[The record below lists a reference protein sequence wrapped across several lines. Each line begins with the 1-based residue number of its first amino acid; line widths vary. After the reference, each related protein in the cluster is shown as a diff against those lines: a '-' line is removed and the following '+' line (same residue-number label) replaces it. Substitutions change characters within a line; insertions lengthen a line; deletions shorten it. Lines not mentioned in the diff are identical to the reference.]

1 MIRHRIVALVLFL
14 KEHQHIQFT
23 VGPFRG
29 KLCFVWQSSCAAVKH
44 WYTNMTILL
53 ELHTETFTTSD
64 WRPLIMPE
72 RELAASVCVSKTFTC
87 NVLSPHNQF
96 LNALLSVVI
105 NPKLEVWEISVLSIE
120 PYRVGRLTETI
131 TSSTWLHETQCLWC
145 FIFSKWTVCFSL
157 GLSNEVRYLLN
168 PLFN

>member
-1 MIRHRIVALVLFL
+1 MT
-14 KEHQHIQFT
+14 EQ
-23 VGPFRG
+23 
-29 KLCFVWQSSCAAVKH
+29 LCCSQTH

-64 WRPLIMPE
+64 WRLLMPE
-72 RELAASVCVSKTFTC
+72 RELAASVCVSLKLLRAMFCLLTISFW
-87 NVLSPHNQF
+87 NV
-96 LNALLSVVI
+96 LLSVPI

-145 FIFSKWTVCFSL
+145 FICSKWTVCFSL